1 MAKHLNLSLGVSAD
15 TSQAR
20 AQLQALQKELSK
32 LTTST
37 IQSSNKNG
45 LTKEINEAIT
55 ATAKLRTMLEAST
68 NVNTGNLD
76 LSKFSQQLKSSGMDL
91 KAYANHLTQ
100 LGPAGEQAF
109 MSLAKSV
116 VSAEVPLKRSNALIS
131 ETWTTLKNTARW
143 QFSSSMLHGF
153 MGSIQAAHG
162 YAQDL
167 NESLNNIR
175 IVTGQNIDQMAR
187 FAEEANKA
195 AKSLST
201 TTTNYTNASLIYY
214 QQGLDDSQVK
224 ERTDITVKMANAAGT
239 NAEVASDQLTAI
251 WNNFADGSKS
261 LEYYADA
268 ITALGAATASSTD
281 EIAGGLEKFAAVA
294 DTIGLSYEY
303 ATSAL
308 ATITAETR
316 QSEDVVGTA
325 LKTIFSRI
333 QGLNLGETLD
343 DGTTLNKYSGA
354 LAKVGI
360 DIKDA
365 NGELK
370 QMDAILNEMGS
381 KWETL
386 NNDQQIALA
395 QTVAGVRQ
403 YNQLVALMDNWDVM
417 QDNLEIV
424 ANSTGT
430 LNEQAEIYAESWE
443 ASSDRV
449 RAAAEKIYSSVMDEK
464 FFIGVNNV
472 IEKALTGVGGLIDS
486 MNGFPGV
493 LSMIGMVATTV
504 FGKQMA
510 AGINDAVHNFRVFT
524 GYAEQ
529 SANKLRDDM
538 KSAIDSFNSGL
549 ESGSAAA
556 LEGEVLKQE
565 IDRTYE
571 LQQKVDSLTESQ
583 KKLYQELINIET
595 QYGENAIAAQRALE
609 IAQGQS
615 AEATRNARNKVI
627 DKAAKSGNNGLIAEF
642 DQNSEQV
649 KQLGTDVQKLKINI
663 DDLHNNKRTRGKTI
677 LSDLKS
683 HGDELLRNT
692 FPNLA
697 NALDKYEAA
706 MNDSTTSD
714 KDKKK
719 ALADLKA
726 ELKTVATDTE
736 AVSKAVQKSAE
747 STKMSS
753 SKELPTTTQQYYEMG
768 MAAADAAL
776 KEEQASR
783 SKDAYNARIRQ
794 TEKDLKAANIAQ
806 QSYGQAI
813 VAGAQAFSSA
823 MMVLN
828 GFSSIIDT
836 LNNQDMSFGEKFIS
850 VLTTMSMMI
859 PSAIGSITAL
869 KKAKAELAGVEK
881 VSFATHLASLLG
893 LKAENVELNKQGK
906 LTIANVVA
914 KKLENTAKGE
924 GVAATWAQVVANIAQ
939 AASMPPLLVLTLALV
954 AAIAVL
960 VLAVWGIVKAFEAWK
975 ASTPEGKLNDAK
987 ERAEELNTA
996 LTDAKTSADALR
1008 TSLESYDS
1016 AVKTLDEC
1024 TKGTEEF
1031 NEALQKVN
1039 NEVLDLMTQYPELAS
1054 MINEYGESAIGR
1066 GKNGELTVADWAK
1079 ENLQNAANQRV
1090 LTAQAAAIGAN
1101 QSVRSAQ
1108 IEVDKKDLGKAIAN
1122 GMYSTYQYDDSAY
1135 NNSNYVGSLIA
1146 SNHSAFEGKT
1156 KEELVTTLTEL
1167 FNDNGI
1173 VASAD
1178 AWADQIID
1186 LQSDFGDL
1194 TSAIEANTKAT
1205 EIENQTIAANAL
1217 ANNETIQKS
1226 GMAEEISKASGSIY
1240 GILKEEAMKDLKD
1253 EGWGTDG
1260 IAQINGANDEAKKI
1274 FKEYLKAAGLED
1286 KGYSLDDT
1294 TGDDD
1299 NRKFVYID
1307 DNGDE
1312 KTISLEAMRETVAT
1326 AKAMEELGASAEALM
1341 DKFSDL
1347 EKSGR
1352 DYDQAMKNWLVD
1364 KNFEGS
1370 TKGEADALRKE
1381 VGDDVAGY
1389 LADEFGDGETL
1400 TDEDARKYGY
1410 ESADIM
1416 IEAFEEELDNIDD
1429 AWDDVADNLSK
1440 QAKKAFND
1448 AMDSGAFDELSLTQ
1462 SKEVAKLYQTAF
1474 ENGGREGAKD
1484 LNELVE
1490 KMFTKAGDDADDL
1503 SDVLTGIDWQTT
1515 NVEALKTE
1523 LKKAGIETDI
1533 TNDEL
1538 TKFIELMQQ
1547 AGEVSLETA
1556 QQLYAALHEIAKD
1569 LETGE
1574 TITAEE
1580 FDALGPGYDHFFMT
1594 MADGTYKLIGDA
1606 EEFYDAVNK
1615 QSLEPFEKNL
1625 EHYKSEISKIEGL
1638 QANYTQS
1645 SIQNKALDV
1654 GILPSL
1660 NPFTGFGQKNAFES
1674 NSDGATLDVNQLQA
1688 QLDFLQAINGESTEM
1703 TEWRDALAHQD
1714 ITYKQIYD
1722 IQEAVEDAA
1731 VSWDTLTEAQKAN
1744 QAALLENQTAI
1755 ASTATSMSELDEMF
1769 RSGTIGIEAYTK
1781 AYEGLD
1787 YEETLDGL
1795 DAEEVA
1801 DFAEYLEDTNEHLS
1815 GNEKMSKKASAAILR
1830 MNRGVEDL
1838 AENFDDW
1845 SDILDN
1851 STEGSQE
1858 YYEALK
1864 GLKEG
1869 VSDLTGVSTDYIN
1882 KDFIVGHM
1890 ADIEAAATGDADAI
1904 DRLKAA
1910 LSQDII
1916 AKIVLDNELD
1926 AEVSAEVM
1934 TKWAELQAIIPE
1946 LEMGMSLTGDVDFI
1960 NKLNEMIMAAG
1971 MSADQVNTLLQG
1983 MGFEA
1988 TFAKEPQKVM
1998 TQDPDIVT
2006 TTHKITAL
2014 SYETLEDGT
2023 QVPQW
2028 TEETTSTSK
2037 PGEVHEATVD
2047 AMALQTH
2054 EPGATVVP
2062 KIESITQMPTG
2073 TSNNYSITNS
2083 GGETSPNGGKAKKHA
2098 KKDPKQQKNKSKEAE
2113 RYHEV
2118 KNELEAISH
2127 ELEMISKEKDRAFGQ
2142 AKIDAINKETKA
2154 LEKQRKAQEK
2164 YHNEIRDNL
2173 KKDQQALAK
2182 YGATFDGD
2190 PDNPNITNYDEMVAA
2205 QVDAYNAAYNAY
2217 IQEQNDAVDTY
2228 NKSLRDESA
2237 EEAYEN
2243 AKEAADARWQAAQ
2256 DAYEQF
2262 MEDIS
2267 QYEDTVDL
2275 FDESEETLKDIE
2287 NQLYDLELE
2296 KIEYKLQIKLDV
2308 ADDELEYLE
2317 YLLSKVE
2324 DDAFKAAEAI
2334 ANLEEQVGVSMDKIE
2349 AYKSSLNEIFEKH
2362 GLGEQAVQDLLSG
2375 KLTEEELKKLSLTEK
2390 EIEMI
2395 REAKNGILE
2404 ENQTLMELQ
2413 KTMREKVMEAFE
2425 AFVDLIDEGIEK
2437 MEHLAKITEGYS
2449 NIIDLVGRK
2458 TLGISKDLM
2467 KTLNNTAIQ
2476 NSMNTL
2482 AAGQRKLEALNKA
2495 RAEMEAKRQEAEKQ
2509 GLTDTADYWGE
2520 QIKKVDEQ
2528 IRESQESVMDMI
2540 ADTLEKINEEF
2551 ERAVNDA
2558 IASFEAAM
2566 SGTFG
2571 NLDALQ
2577 EAYDRQSEID
2587 ERYIDDYTQIY
2598 ELSKLTRN
2606 INNSI
2611 DDTQNIK
2618 GKQELK
2624 KLLSE
2629 INDIQAKGIQMSEY
2643 DLKYLQG
2650 KYDLKLAEIALEE
2663 AQNAKSQVRMVQDNE
2678 GNWGYM
2684 YTADQDK
2691 IDEAQQNY
2699 EDKLH
2704 SLSQLTDEY
2713 LDETEAKILAT
2724 QQEFAEAVAALKE
2737 QEWEDQAAFQRALDE
2752 LTAYYQGKL
2761 AYLMGEEEKAI
2772 NNNKGLMDDYT
2783 KTYGRDVA
2791 AQIQSNT
2798 DFVTSFDQTK
2808 LSYVTNIGDMQTYL
2822 QTFTA
2827 ASNGLLNEM
2836 SAAYSTWAIQV
2847 DTALGAIG
2855 TSVDTF
2861 ADDMSDAMGTISD
2874 ESNTAKDDV
2883 DDAAQQMELD
2893 FKLVLD
2899 AAQNFETQYQT
2910 IVKGIIDQNELL
2922 VKSFN
2927 NALDA
2932 WSEFEDKDSDSSGGS
2947 GSGSSG
2953 GGGNSGGSGN
2963 GGSGG
2968 GGAGSGNGTP
2978 DVGDVVTY
2986 TGGLYYGDSYGGGQT
3001 GERGKG
3007 KQVKITQVKTDGRPY
3022 PIHVVSS
3029 DSAYGWLTASQLSG
3043 FDTGGYTGDWAG
3055 HLGKLALLHKKE
3067 LILNE
3072 EDTSN
3077 FLSALGI
3084 VRDISQMIDLNA
3096 RAASYGLGL
3105 MSSIGVRDSEQVIEQ
3120 QVTIHAEFPNANN
3133 HSEIEEAFHN
3143 LINTATQ
3150 YANRKR

>member
-37 IQSSNKNG
+37 IKSSNQGG

-55 ATAKLRTMLEAST
+55 ATAKLKTMLEAST

-175 IVTGQNIDQMAR
+175 IVTGQNIDQMAK

-239 NAEVASDQLTAI
+239 SAETASDQLTAI

-281 EIAGGLEKFAAVA
+281 EISGGLEKFAAVA

-343 DGTTLNKYSGA
+343 DGTTLNKYSDA
-354 LAKVGI
+354 LRKVGI
-360 DIKDA
+360 DIKDD

-370 QMDAILNEMGS
+370 EMDAILSEMGS
-381 KWETL
+381 KWETI
-386 NNDQQIALA
+386 NKDQQIALA

-424 ANSTGT
+424 ASSTGT

-449 RAAAEKIYSSVMDEK
+449 RASAEKIYASLMDEK

-486 MNGFPGV
+486 MNGFPGI
-493 LSMIGMVATTV
+493 LSMVGMVATTV

-510 AGINDAVHNFRVFT
+510 AGINDAVHNLRVFT
-524 GYAEQ
+524 GQAEQ

-549 ESGSAAA
+549 EPGTAAG

-583 KKLYQELINIET
+583 RKLYQELINIET
-595 QYGENAIAAQRALE
+595 QYGENAVAAARALE
-609 IAQGQS
+609 AARGQS
-615 AEATRNARNKVI
+615 AEATRSARNKVV
-627 DKAAKSGNNGLIAEF
+627 DKAAKSGDNGLITEF

-649 KQLGTDVQKLKINI
+649 KQFGADIQKLKINI
-663 DDLHNNKRTRGKTI
+663 DDLYNNKRTRGKTI
-677 LSDLKS
+677 LSDLRS

-706 MNDSTTSD
+706 MNDSTASD

-753 SKELPTTTQQYYEMG
+753 SKELPTTTQQYYDMG

-776 KEEQASR
+776 KEEQATR
-783 SKDAYNARIRQ
+783 AKDAYNARIRQ

-836 LNNQDMSFGEKFIS
+836 LNNQDMSFGEKFMS

-996 LTDAKTSADALR
+996 LEDAKTSADALR

-1016 AVKTLDEC
+1016 AVQTLDEC

-1066 GKNGELTVADWAK
+1066 GENGELTVADWAK
-1079 ENLQNAANQRV
+1079 ENLENASNQRV

-1101 QSVRSAQ
+1101 QSVRKAQ
-1108 IEVDKKDLGKAIAN
+1108 IEVDKSDLGKAIAD
-1122 GMYSTYQYDDSAY
+1122 GMYAHSKYDTDTYTDMSGRAGQ
-1135 NNSNYVGSLIA
+1135 LIA

-1156 KEELVTTLTEL
+1156 KEELVATLTEL
-1167 FNDNGI
+1167 FNENGI

-1217 ANNETIQKS
+1217 ADNETIQNS
-1226 GMAEEISKASGSIY
+1226 GMADEIAKASGSVY
-1240 GILKEEAMKDLKD
+1240 GILKEEAMKDLED
-1253 EGWGTDG
+1253 DGWGTDG
-1260 IAQINGANDEAKKI
+1260 IAQINGANAEAKKI
-1274 FKEYLKAAGLED
+1274 FKEYLEAAGLED

-1307 DNGDE
+1307 ENGDE

-1326 AKAMEELGASAEALM
+1326 AKAMEELGASAESLM
-1341 DKFSDL
+1341 DKFADL
-1347 EKSGR
+1347 EKSGK

-1364 KNFEGS
+1364 KNFEGA
-1370 TKGEADALRKE
+1370 TKGESDALRKK

-1416 IEAFEEELDNIDD
+1416 IESFEEELDNIDD
-1429 AWDDVADNLSK
+1429 AWDDVADNLSR

-1462 SKEVAKLYQTAF
+1462 AKEVSKLYQTAF
-1474 ENGGREGAKD
+1474 ENGGREGAQS

-1490 KMFTKAGDDADDL
+1490 KMFTHAGDDADEL

-1515 NVEALKTE
+1515 NVEALKGE
-1523 LKKAGIETDI
+1523 LKEAGIETGA
-1533 TNDEL
+1533 TNEEL
-1538 TKFIELMQQ
+1538 TKFVELMQQ
-1547 AGEVSLETA
+1547 AGAVSLETA
-1556 QQLYAALHEIAKD
+1556 QLLYAALHEIAEE

-1580 FDALGPGYDHFFMT
+1580 FDALGPGYDQFFMN

-1625 EHYKSEISKIEGL
+1625 EHYKNEIAKVEDL
-1638 QANYTQS
+1638 QANYTQD

-1654 GILPSL
+1654 GMLPSL
-1660 NPFTGFGQKNAFES
+1660 NPFIGFGQKSAFEA

-1688 QLDFLQAINGESTEM
+1688 QLDFLKAINGESTEM
-1703 TEWRDALAHQD
+1703 AEWQDALAHQD

-1722 IQEAVEDAA
+1722 IQQAVEEAA

-1755 ASTATSMSELDEMF
+1755 ASTATSMAELDEMF
-1769 RSGTIGIEAYTK
+1769 REGTIGIEAYTK

-1795 DAEEVA
+1795 DADEVEE
-1801 DFAEYLEDTNEHLS
+1801 FAEYLEDTNEHLA

-1838 AENFDDW
+1838 ADNFENW
-1845 SDILDN
+1845 SGVLED

-1864 GLKEG
+1864 GLKES

-1890 ADIEAAATGDADAI
+1890 TDIEAAATGDADAI

-1916 AKIVLDNELD
+1916 AKIVLDNALNEE
-1926 AEVSAEVM
+1926 ASAVVM
-1934 TKWAELQAIIPE
+1934 TQWSELQAIIPD
-1946 LEMGMSLTGDVDFI
+1946 LEMGMSLNEGDFVK
-1960 NKLNEMIMAAG
+1960 KLNEMIVAAG
-1971 MSADQVNTLLQG
+1971 MSADQVNTLLQS

-1988 TFAKEPQKVM
+1988 TFAKESQTVPA
-1998 TQDPDIVT
+1998 TIPIT
-2006 TTHKITAL
+2006 TTHHTRNVTEYDEHGNPIEWTDTESSHTEYQQAEGEYTAFAM
-2014 SYETLEDGT
+2014 STGAPG
-2023 QVPQW
+2023 QVSVPQ
-2028 TEETTSTSK
+2028 
-2037 PGEVHEATVD
+2037 
-2047 AMALQTH
+2047 
-2054 EPGATVVP
+2054 
-2062 KIESITQMPTG
+2062 IESVTQMPSG
-2073 TSNNYSITNS
+2073 ASNNYSATNN
-2083 GGETSPNGGKAKKHA
+2083 GGETPKGGKPPKAKKHV
-2098 KKDPKQQKNKSKEAE
+2098 KKDPKQEKDKSKEAE

-2190 PDNPNITNYDEMVAA
+2190 PDNPNITNYDEMVEA
-2205 QVDAYNAAYNAY
+2205 QVNKYNAAYSAY
-2217 IQEQNDAVDTY
+2217 IQEQNDAVDAY
-2228 NKSLRDESA
+2228 NKSVRDEAA

-2243 AKEAADARWQAAQ
+2243 AKEQADARWEAAK
-2256 DAYEQF
+2256 DAYEEF
-2262 MEDIS
+2262 MDDIA

-2317 YLLSKVE
+2317 YLLSKTE

-2334 ANLEEQVGVSMDKIE
+2334 ANLEEQVGVSMEKIE

-2375 KLTEEELKKLSLTEK
+2375 KLTEEELKKLNLTEK

-2395 REAKNGILE
+2395 REAKNGLLE

-2413 KTMREKVMEAFE
+2413 KTMREKVTEAFE
-2425 AFVDLIDEGIEK
+2425 AFVEEIDKGIAK
-2437 MEHLAKITEGYS
+2437 MEHLAKITDGYK

-2458 TLGISKDLM
+2458 TLGIGKDLM

-2482 AAGQRKLEALNKA
+2482 AANQRKLEALSKS
-2495 RAEMEAKRQEAEKQ
+2495 RADMEAKRQEAEKQ
-2509 GLTDTADYWGE
+2509 GLTDTANYWAE
-2520 QIKKVDEQ
+2520 QIELVDEK
-2528 IRESQESVMDMI
+2528 IREAQESSMDMI
-2540 ADTLEKINEEF
+2540 GDTLEKINEEF

-2577 EAYDRQSEID
+2577 DAYDRQSEID

-2598 ELSKLTRN
+2598 ELTKLTRN

-2624 KLLSE
+2624 KLLNE

-2704 SLSQLTDEY
+2704 ALSQMTDEY

-2724 QQEFAEAVAALKE
+2724 QQEFAEAVAALKD
-2737 QEWEDQAAFQRALDE
+2737 QEWEDQAAFQQALDE

-2772 NNNKGLMDDYT
+2772 NNNKDLMDDYT
-2783 KTYGRDVA
+2783 KTYGEDVA

-2808 LSYVTNIGDMQTYL
+2808 LSYVTGIGDMQTYL
-2822 QTFTA
+2822 QTFTT

-2836 SAAYSTWAIQV
+2836 GAAYSTWAIQV
-2847 DTALGAIG
+2847 DTALGLIG

-2861 ADDMSDAMGTISD
+2861 AGDMSEAMGEISR
-2874 ESNTAKDDV
+2874 ESDQAKEDV
-2883 DDAAQQMELD
+2883 DNAAQQMELD

-2932 WSEFEDKDSDSSGGS
+2932 WSEFEDEDSGDSSGS
-2947 GSGSSG
+2947 GGSSG
-2953 GGGNSGGSGN
+2953 GDNGGNSGGGSSG
-2963 GGSGG
+2963 GG
-2968 GGAGSGNGTP
+2968 GGAGSGNGSP

-3001 GERGKG
+3001 GQRGPG

-3055 HLGKLALLHKKE
+3055 YAGKLALLHKKE

-3096 RAASYGLGL
+3096 HAASYGLGL
-3105 MSSIGVRDSEQVIEQ
+3105 MSSIGVRDSAQTIEQ
-3120 QVTIHAEFPNANN
+3120 QVTIHAEFPNASN
-3133 HSEIEEAFHN
+3133 HSEIEEAFNN

-3150 YANRKR
+3150 YANRKK